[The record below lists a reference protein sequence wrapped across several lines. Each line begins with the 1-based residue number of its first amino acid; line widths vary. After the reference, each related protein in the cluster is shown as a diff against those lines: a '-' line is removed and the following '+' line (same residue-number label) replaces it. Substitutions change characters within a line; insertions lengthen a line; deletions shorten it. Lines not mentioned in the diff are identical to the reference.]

1 MKILK
6 NIVVGLII
14 FSMFLFCGPSFAAQ
28 DYGYAK
34 IDKALIG
41 KTGTVNVIIITGDK
55 TVVDYVGILSYSNKF
70 FQGTIESCINNSV
83 ESVYL
88 RCKSIS
94 PDLTKRWVFNT
105 VINGFSCEVDASKLI
120 DLAKLPS
127 VKKIVDATFRY
138 EMQINKHLPY
148 LGVTKLRQIGTP
160 DGKKATGAGIR
171 VGVIDSGINYKHL
184 ALGDGWGRRVKF
196 GYDFAD
202 KDSDPLDF
210 MGHGSHCAG
219 IIGANGKYLDTPITG
234 VAPEATFG
242 AYKVFT
248 VDEGGARPDNVAAAL
263 EMAAKDKCAVAN
275 MSLGRALYYGG
286 ENAVEDEAI
295 KNATKAGMLV
305 VVAAGNDGYRS
316 DRLPLPIGVPAVT
329 EEALCVAATDERG
342 KCLIEVMTKT
352 GETKK
357 MLANNHIWG
366 LPSINPD
373 DALYEVVDGGTDAN
387 KIPDCAGKVLLI
399 QYKDNVRSWHRLET
413 QSFIR
418 KLKTLKCK
426 AFIFWSDGFDGTPFT
441 LSYFES
447 FEDAMT
453 FPVPIYT
460 LNRRDAKILLDAV
473 KEGQKIHFKRISYP
487 GDFSSTGPY
496 LGPRGLKFKPEV
508 SAPGMWI
515 FSTVYDEKNPKDA
528 WDSYSGTSM
537 AAPFVTGM
545 SALVKS
551 YHPDWLPWQIKASL
565 MNTAKFQINPLNG
578 DPYPLVIQGSG
589 LANVYDACTTPVI
602 TDPPAFTFHGGNYKD
617 GVKINLV
624 NVDLKRATVK
634 FTSKVTFVGDVEGV
648 GISITQ
654 SDEVVSPPPQSS
666 PRDATASLDLKI
678 TLDKQKVPKNR
689 VVEGSIE
696 ITIDNSTQIHVP
708 FMALFG
714 EIEIYN
720 SLKSFSNLLVQNDK
734 IDVAQGEKPGT
745 VKFHVGAGS
754 KSFFWGN
761 QYDNF
766 AYMTRISVLDK
777 ILDRWRDIYEGNY
790 LIPGDYEFEW
800 DGKDIDG
807 ELFLPNGP
815 NGLGSFMYYEAI
827 VGSMQNK
834 LVESSVPRDAQAW
847 VEVIGSDKLPLP
859 ELNLSVNPEFG
870 ALNKTLTVKMSLAR
884 SSQNKV
890 IRFSLLY
897 DAKMVTYTGQ
907 YRRGSMTEDST
918 SIMISIED
926 NQDGKMT
933 VEISP
938 SYAGL
943 TLDGT
948 GDLMEIDF
956 TCNRVGGTEFD
967 TSFVEILDN
976 EIKNIRFVRP
986 LPVEVLITER
996 YLLIGDFNVDWV
1008 VDDKDLV
1015 IFGQQF
1021 GKKEG
1026 DPDYNKLC
1034 DINRDKVIDEK
1045 DFIYF
1050 SKHFGERSEKPK

>member
-55 TVVDYVGILSYSNKF
+55 TVVDYVGNLSYSNKF

-248 VDEGGARPDNVAAAL
+248 VDEGRARPDNVAAAL

-373 DALYEVVDGGTDAN
+373 DALYE
-387 KIPDCAGKVLLI
+387 
-399 QYKDNVRSWHRLET
+399 
-413 QSFIR
+413 
-418 KLKTLKCK
+418 
-426 AFIFWSDGFDGTPFT
+426 
-441 LSYFES
+441 
-447 FEDAMT
+447 
-453 FPVPIYT
+453 
-460 LNRRDAKILLDAV
+460 
-473 KEGQKIHFKRISYP
+473 
-487 GDFSSTGPY
+487 
-496 LGPRGLKFKPEV
+496 
-508 SAPGMWI
+508 
-515 FSTVYDEKNPKDA
+515 
-528 WDSYSGTSM
+528 
-537 AAPFVTGM
+537 
-545 SALVKS
+545 
-551 YHPDWLPWQIKASL
+551 
-565 MNTAKFQINPLNG
+565 
-578 DPYPLVIQGSG
+578 
-589 LANVYDACTTPVI
+589 
-602 TDPPAFTFHGGNYKD
+602 
-617 GVKINLV
+617 
-624 NVDLKRATVK
+624 
-634 FTSKVTFVGDVEGV
+634 
-648 GISITQ
+648 
-654 SDEVVSPPPQSS
+654 
-666 PRDATASLDLKI
+666 
-678 TLDKQKVPKNR
+678 
-689 VVEGSIE
+689 
-696 ITIDNSTQIHVP
+696 
-708 FMALFG
+708 
-714 EIEIYN
+714 
-720 SLKSFSNLLVQNDK
+720 
-734 IDVAQGEKPGT
+734 
-745 VKFHVGAGS
+745 
-754 KSFFWGN
+754 
-761 QYDNF
+761 
-766 AYMTRISVLDK
+766 
-777 ILDRWRDIYEGNY
+777 
-790 LIPGDYEFEW
+790 
-800 DGKDIDG
+800 
-807 ELFLPNGP
+807 
-815 NGLGSFMYYEAI
+815 
-827 VGSMQNK
+827 
-834 LVESSVPRDAQAW
+834 
-847 VEVIGSDKLPLP
+847 
-859 ELNLSVNPEFG
+859 
-870 ALNKTLTVKMSLAR
+870 
-884 SSQNKV
+884 
-890 IRFSLLY
+890 
-897 DAKMVTYTGQ
+897 
-907 YRRGSMTEDST
+907 
-918 SIMISIED
+918 
-926 NQDGKMT
+926 
-933 VEISP
+933 
-938 SYAGL
+938 
-943 TLDGT
+943 
-948 GDLMEIDF
+948 
-956 TCNRVGGTEFD
+956 
-967 TSFVEILDN
+967 
-976 EIKNIRFVRP
+976 
-986 LPVEVLITER
+986 
-996 YLLIGDFNVDWV
+996 
-1008 VDDKDLV
+1008 
-1015 IFGQQF
+1015 
-1021 GKKEG
+1021 
-1026 DPDYNKLC
+1026 
-1034 DINRDKVIDEK
+1034 
-1045 DFIYF
+1045 
-1050 SKHFGERSEKPK
+1050 

>member
-1 MKILK
+1 
-6 NIVVGLII
+6 
-14 FSMFLFCGPSFAAQ
+14 
-28 DYGYAK
+28 
-34 IDKALIG
+34 
-41 KTGTVNVIIITGDK
+41 
-55 TVVDYVGILSYSNKF
+55 
-70 FQGTIESCINNSV
+70 
-83 ESVYL
+83 
-88 RCKSIS
+88 
-94 PDLTKRWVFNT
+94 
-105 VINGFSCEVDASKLI
+105 
-120 DLAKLPS
+120 
-127 VKKIVDATFRY
+127 
-138 EMQINKHLPY
+138 
-148 LGVTKLRQIGTP
+148 
-160 DGKKATGAGIR
+160 
-171 VGVIDSGINYKHL
+171 
-184 ALGDGWGRRVKF
+184 
-196 GYDFAD
+196 
-202 KDSDPLDF
+202 
-210 MGHGSHCAG
+210 
-219 IIGANGKYLDTPITG
+219 
-234 VAPEATFG
+234 
-242 AYKVFT
+242 
-248 VDEGGARPDNVAAAL
+248 
-263 EMAAKDKCAVAN
+263 
-275 MSLGRALYYGG
+275 
-286 ENAVEDEAI
+286 
-295 KNATKAGMLV
+295 
-305 VVAAGNDGYRS
+305 
-316 DRLPLPIGVPAVT
+316 
-329 EEALCVAATDERG
+329 
-342 KCLIEVMTKT
+342 
-352 GETKK
+352 
-357 MLANNHIWG
+357 
-366 LPSINPD
+366 
-373 DALYEVVDGGTDAN
+373 
-387 KIPDCAGKVLLI
+387 
-399 QYKDNVRSWHRLET
+399 
-413 QSFIR
+413 
-418 KLKTLKCK
+418 
-426 AFIFWSDGFDGTPFT
+426 
-441 LSYFES
+441 
-447 FEDAMT
+447 
-453 FPVPIYT
+453 
-460 LNRRDAKILLDAV
+460 
-473 KEGQKIHFKRISYP
+473 
-487 GDFSSTGPY
+487 
-496 LGPRGLKFKPEV
+496 
-508 SAPGMWI
+508 
-515 FSTVYDEKNPKDA
+515 
-528 WDSYSGTSM
+528 
-537 AAPFVTGM
+537 
-545 SALVKS
+545 
-551 YHPDWLPWQIKASL
+551 
-565 MNTAKFQINPLNG
+565 
-578 DPYPLVIQGSG
+578 
-589 LANVYDACTTPVI
+589 
-602 TDPPAFTFHGGNYKD
+602 
-617 GVKINLV
+617 
-624 NVDLKRATVK
+624 
-634 FTSKVTFVGDVEGV
+634 VTFVGDVEGV